1 VFTSDHGEWLGEH
14 LKYGKG
20 YPGHDCVTRVPLIF
34 RWPGRVAA
42 PGRTDH
48 DITEAV
54 DVVPT
59 LLSCIGVQL
68 PPHLQG
74 RSLTGALEGGAPR
87 GQGSAITEMAG
98 WKTLRTDRFRYVVES
113 DGNEMLFDLAA
124 DPSAYTD
131 VSALA
136 SYTTALGEVRREL
149 LRRLLE
155 RERPLPR
162 AWPY

>member
-1 VFTSDHGEWLGEH
+1 
-14 LKYGKG
+14 
-20 YPGHDCVTRVPLIF
+20 
-34 RWPGRVAA
+34 
-42 PGRTDH
+42 
-48 DITEAV
+48 
-54 DVVPT
+54 
-59 LLSCIGVQL
+59 
-68 PPHLQG
+68 
-74 RSLTGALEGGAPR
+74 
-87 GQGSAITEMAG
+87 MAG